1 MDIQKIFIAVG
12 LAAAMVGG
20 SYSIAVVTVAPV
32 ERDIIHVSKQLD
44 RIEGKLDR
52 IVYPTK

>member
-1 MDIQKIFIAVG
+1 MDIQRICIIIG
-12 LAAAMVGG
+12 MLAAMVGG
-20 SYSIAVVTVAPV
+20 SYSIAIVAVTPV

>member
-1 MDIQKIFIAVG
+1 MDIQRICIIIG
-12 LAAAMVGG
+12 MLAAMVGG
-20 SYSIAVVTVAPV
+20 SYSIAIVAVAPV

>member
-1 MDIQKIFIAVG
+1 MDIQRICIIIGMLCA
-12 LAAAMVGG
+12 LVGG
-20 SYSIAVVTVAPV
+20 SYSIAIVAVAPV

-52 IVYPTK
+52 VVNPTK